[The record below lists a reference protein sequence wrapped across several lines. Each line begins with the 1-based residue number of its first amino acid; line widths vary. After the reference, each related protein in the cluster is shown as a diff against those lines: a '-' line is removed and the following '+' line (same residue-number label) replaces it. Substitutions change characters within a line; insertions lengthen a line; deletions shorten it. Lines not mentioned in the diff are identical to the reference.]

1 MGTRIRL
8 VLQVLKPMTLEE
20 LQTKRDS
27 LIGRISDAVKAQT
40 MGDKSITFQ
49 DIDQMQKS
57 LAILDNEISSAYS
70 TRSSRVLL
78 VQYSNG

>member
-1 MGTRIRL
+1 
-8 VLQVLKPMTLEE
+8 MTLEE

-27 LIGRISDAVKAQT
+27 LIGRIADAVKAQT

-57 LAILDNEISSAYS
+57 LAILDNEIASASS